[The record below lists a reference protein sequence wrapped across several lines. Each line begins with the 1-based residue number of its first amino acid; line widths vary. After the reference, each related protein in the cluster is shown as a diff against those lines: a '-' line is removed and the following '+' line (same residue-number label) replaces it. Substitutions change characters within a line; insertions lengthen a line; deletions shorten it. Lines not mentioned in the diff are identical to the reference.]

1 MTVVRNPLRNI
12 MRWAPPPMEPLEFH
26 RRLPGY
32 RATPLRDMPHLASD
46 IGVGRLL
53 IKDESRRLGLPA
65 FKVLGASW
73 AIYRA
78 LVDRLGRL
86 PCPEASIA
94 ELADFFAPLRPL
106 TLATASA
113 GNHGLAVAR
122 LARLLGFRARVWVPQ
137 GTTRARIAGIV
148 AEGAD
153 VHISAG
159 NYDAAVGDAAAASN
173 LPTIII
179 SDGAWPGFEAAAQW
193 VIDGYSTMLW
203 EIDDQLAALDLPR
216 PDVVIVPVGVG
227 ALAAAVARHHRR
239 LDRPDGAVLVG
250 VEPTGS
256 ACVVASMLAGRLVS
270 LANTPDTAMAGL
282 ACGTPSSIAWPR
294 VASGFDWMVS
304 VTDREAAAA
313 QRRLAAHGVT
323 SGESG
328 AATLAVLRKAR
339 SSLEIDAFPLS
350 TQTVLLMSTEGVID
364 ARGQASSTRAETPQD
379 PGVERVWEPCTDA
392 TVGRRH

>member
-1 MTVVRNPLRNI
+1 
-12 MRWAPPPMEPLEFH
+12 MEPLEFH
-26 RRLPGY
+26 RRLPSY

-53 IKDESRRLGLPA
+53 IKDESQRLGLPA

-73 AIYRA
+73 VIYRT

-86 PCPEASIA
+86 PCPEASMA

-122 LARLLGFRARVWVPQ
+122 IARLLGFRARVWVPR

-159 NYDAAVGDAAAASN
+159 KYDAAVGDAAAASN
-173 LPTIII
+173 HRTIII
-179 SDGAWPGFEAAAQW
+179 SDGAWPGFEIAPQW

-256 ACVVASMLAGRLVS
+256 ACVAASMLAGRLVS
-270 LANTPDTAMAGL
+270 LASTPDTAMAGL

-313 QRRLAAHGVT
+313 QRQLGAHGVT

-328 AATLAVLRKAR
+328 AATLAALRKAG
-339 SSLEIDAFPLS
+339 SSLESDAFPLR
-350 TQTVLLMSTEGVID
+350 TLTVLLLSTEGVID
-364 ARGQASSTRAETPQD
+364 ARAQASSARAGTPQD
-379 PGVERVWEPCTDA
+379 SGVERVWDPCADVA
-392 TVGRRH
+392 AGQRV